1 MLYIAIFVFEIH
13 QLQVC
18 LEAKLWLWL
27 LTFVWM
33 CLGVIDT
40 RGLVKVLE
48 QDKVKAGKAGVYT
61 QHRIGVAGGTG
72 EGSISRGVN
81 NTFRWGLRTSFEFVR
96 TL

>member
-1 MLYIAIFVFEIH
+1 
-13 QLQVC
+13 
-18 LEAKLWLWL
+18 
-27 LTFVWM
+27 M

-48 QDKVKAGKAGVYT
+48 QGKVKAGESWGVHT
-61 QHRIGVAGGTG
+61 TRDRPGVSPVEPGIGPFCL
-72 EGSISRGVN
+72 ISRGVN